1 MLILEYYLSHLFFS
15 FVRTNETLS
24 MLQTELQTW
33 RLITSLFIDRVDA
46 ERFAEE
52 SEDGMI
58 LDESVRC

>member
-24 MLQTELQTW
+24 MLKTELQTW